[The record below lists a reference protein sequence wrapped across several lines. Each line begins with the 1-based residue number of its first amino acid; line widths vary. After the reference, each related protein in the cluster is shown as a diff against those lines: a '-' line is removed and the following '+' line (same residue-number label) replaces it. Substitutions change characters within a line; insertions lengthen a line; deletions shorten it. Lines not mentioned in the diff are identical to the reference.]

1 MTPRCLRRADSGMAG
16 EALTPST
23 ESSASPPDRAL
34 SESSGSSSGVHSGEE
49 REEVVI
55 RNHSGSSASR
65 PSPYKPIIKP
75 VPPPIAEEPFGRS
88 TNMRMSSFNICSSS
102 NHNNNSNDRHSQQS
116 LTGSTSMNM
125 NNGMGVEYGPGSAT
139 LPLLRSGSSLVDYQ
153 PMRGHPHC
161 STMPL
166 PGSNNSHQNPFTNH
180 RQLLMGSSSCS
191 PSAAAAALSTHLN
204 QLNNNSNQ
212 AMPST
217 ASHAFVV
224 PQHTTLPNG
233 VRYANP
239 MLTRRVPH
247 LKNADSPYGVLG
259 LGSGHH
265 TFSKLMHDPLLEMAI
280 PEVCSDSMMDTTNYA
295 IISEELYIAD
305 LTGGGSSA
313 SSNYVALPPMDNNRY
328 ANNNH

>member
-1 MTPRCLRRADSGMAG
+1 MAG

-55 RNHSGSSASR
+55 RNHGGSGTR
-65 PSPYKPIIKP
+65 PSPYKPTVKP

-88 TNMRMSSFNICSSS
+88 TNMRMSSFNIS
-102 NHNNNSNDRHSQQS
+102 NNNNGSDRHSHQS
-116 LTGSTSMNM
+116 LTGSSSV
-125 NNGMGVEYGPGSAT
+125 NNNMGVDYAPSSAT
-139 LPLLRSGSSLVDYQ
+139 LPLLRSGSNLVDYH
-153 PMRGHPHC
+153 PMREHPHC

-166 PGSNNSHQNPFTNH
+166 PGSAHQNPFVSRH
-180 RQLLMGSSSCS
+180 LLMGQSSS
-191 PSAAAAALSTHLN
+191 AAQSKHMN
-204 QLNNNSNQ
+204 QLNNNNSSSSQELPPPPPLPMTNNHHGHLGN
-212 AMPST
+212 S
-217 ASHAFVV
+217 FVV

-280 PEVCSDSMMDTTNYA
+280 PEDGDSLMDSTNYA
-295 IISEELYIAD
+295 IISEDLYIAD
-305 LTGGGSSA
+305 LTGSS
-313 SSNYVALPPMDNNRY
+313 SGNYVALPPTDNNRY
-328 ANNNH
+328 ANNNQ